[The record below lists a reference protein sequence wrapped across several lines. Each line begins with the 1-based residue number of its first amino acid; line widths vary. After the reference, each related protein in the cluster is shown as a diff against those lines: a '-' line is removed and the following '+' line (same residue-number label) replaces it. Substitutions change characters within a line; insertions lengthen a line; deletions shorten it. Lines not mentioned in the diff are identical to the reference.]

1 MAHDLLIPTYNR
13 PRDLG
18 RLLRFLAGAGG
29 GQPLA
34 GQVLVGDSSRP
45 ENRARNRAAVAEVG
59 DRLAVRLLEFPE
71 AMPAFVKYGALA
83 AAATGE
89 TASFCADDDLVVP
102 EALAAAVAEL
112 LAAGPEGPVAVQGR
126 SFYLAERPDGLALE
140 SAAYWRDDLGG
151 ADRLARLRALFAAYE
166 APFYAVYRRPVLQAA
181 FAGMPAGA
189 DPLWQ
194 ELWLAV
200 ASVAAGPIRRRAE
213 WGYGR
218 FVVDLPGFSNWH
230 PHEIMAASPMRLVD
244 GLRSFRDAALPALPG
259 GPPTAAEAAQFD
271 LLLLRYLGGF
281 LSSGAVD
288 DLIAA
293 RAAECDGARGD
304 GDDAGAALA
313 AVWRKWARGEG
324 RARGRHLRPW
334 RPGPAGGARRRLA
347 GLGRRALRR
356 LLRDPAL
363 PVETDEVMPLPR
375 SGARLILGQE
385 FLMPAGTGAPAPTD
399 AEVTALAAVLDAYW
413 ACDREAG

>member
-1 MAHDLLIPTYNR
+1 MKHSLLIPTYNR

-18 RLLRFLAGAGG
+18 RLLEFLARERELAERTQAGRM
-29 GQPLA
+29 LT

-45 ENRARNRAAVAEVG
+45 ENRADNRAAVA
-59 DRLAVRLLEFPE
+59 AVRERLPVTLLEFPE

-83 AAATGE
+83 AAAQGE
-89 TASFCADDDLVVP
+89 AVSFCADDDLVVP
-102 EALAAAVAEL
+102 EALEAAIDDL
-112 LAAGPEGPVAVQGR
+112 LSAAPEEAVAVQGR

-140 SAAYWRDDLGG
+140 SAAYWRDDLAAPG
-151 ADRLARLRALFAAYE
+151 RSARLRALFAAYE
-166 APFYAVYRRPVLQAA
+166 APFYAVFRRPVLQAA
-181 FAGMPAGA
+181 FAAMPAEA

-200 ASVAAGPIRRRAE
+200 NCVAAGPIRRRPE

-230 PHEIMAASPMRLVD
+230 PHEILAASPMRLVE
-244 GLRSFRDAALPALPG
+244 GMRAFRDAVLPALPG
-259 GPPTAAEAAQFD
+259 PTPTAAEAAQFD

-293 RAAECDGARGD
+293 HEGGGD
-304 GDDAGAALA
+304 EAGREVLA
-313 AVWRKWARGEG
+313 AVWRKWARGQG
-324 RARGRHLRPW
+324 RARGRHLRRW
-334 RPGPAGGARRRLA
+334 RPGPAARARRRLA

-356 LLRDPAL
+356 LARDPAL
-363 PVETDEVMPLPR
+363 PVETDEVVALPH
-375 SGARLILGQE
+375 SGARLTLGQE
-385 FLMPAGTGAPAPTD
+385 FLLPAGTGAPVPAD
-399 AEVTALAAVLDAYW
+399 AELSALVAVLDRYW
-413 ACDREAG
+413 ACGRNE